1 MSHVSAPSA
10 VAELRLSLDAVAAA
24 LVAAD
29 ADALHA
35 AQPRLS
41 SAYEALRRIRAIP
54 TDEREGV
61 RTDLVRCRALLDRCR
76 RLGAVVTDL
85 SSSALLAT
93 GASVGYGRVGQPA
106 TSGLRGSHL
115 KERR

>member
-10 VAELRLSLDAVAAA
+10 VAELRLTLDAVAAA

-35 AQPRLS
+35 VQPRLA
-41 SAYEALRRIRAIP
+41 SAYEALRRTRTVPEDAREAVRA
-54 TDEREGV
+54 
-61 RTDLVRCRALLDRCR
+61 DLLRCRALLDRCR
-76 RLGAVVTDL
+76 RLGAVATEL
-85 SSSALLAT
+85 SASALLAT
-93 GASVGYGRVGQPA
+93 GVSVGYGRIGQPA

>member
-41 SAYEALRRIRAIP
+41 SALAAVRRVQAVPGDQHAALRA
-54 TDEREGV
+54 
-61 RTDLVRCRALLDRCR
+61 DLAQCRLLLDRCR
-76 RLGAVVTDL
+76 RLGAVATEL
-85 SSSALLAT
+85 SASALLAT
-93 GASVGYGRVGQPA
+93 GVSVGYGRIGQTA

>member
-41 SAYEALRRIRAIP
+41 SAYEALRRIRAVP
-54 TDEREGV
+54 SDERDGV
-61 RTDLVRCRALLDRCR
+61 RADLVRCRALLDRCR
-76 RLGAVVTDL
+76 RLGAVATEL
-85 SSSALLAT
+85 SASALLAT
-93 GASVGYGRVGQPA
+93 GVSVGYGRIGQTA